1 MNAAAGALVPTPTQR
16 AQERSMQFALAMD
29 FVMVV
34 ATVLSGVLGGSLTM
48 LAESA
53 RTSLGYALEV
63 FTLVVLRRIHRGVLA
78 DLEYGAG
85 KLEQIA
91 SVVIAAGM
99 LLAAVWIA
107 FNAYGVWS
115 GTRALGTPIG
125 LAAAAIVGMLN
136 LYVNLLA
143 WDSVRR
149 SLTADASLIME
160 AQLRVRWVKLFS
172 TLVVSVGLTVSA
184 LSTDDVVVA
193 WADSLGSLFVAS
205 YMVLNAVEVM
215 RTSLPDLLDRSAGA
229 AVVEVVRRALDA
241 ARADYAHATRLR
253 TRRSGRITFVEIELA
268 FDPVLSMAEVARR
281 VGALGA
287 AIRTGLPDA
296 EVSVV
301 ASADTPMAESAPQ
314 APKPMEA

>member
-1 MNAAAGALVPTPTQR
+1 MNAAAGALELTPAQR
-16 AQERSMQFALAMD
+16 AQGRSMLFALVMD
-29 FVMVV
+29 FVMVA

-53 RTSLGYALEV
+53 RTSLGYVLEV

-115 GTRALGTPIG
+115 GARELGTPIG
-125 LAAAAIVGMLN
+125 LAAAAIVGMVN

-205 YMVLNAVEVM
+205 YMVLNALEVM

-229 AVVEVVRRALDA
+229 AVAGVVRRALDA
-241 ARADYAHATRLR
+241 ARADYEDVTRLR

-268 FDPVLSMAEVARR
+268 FDPALSMAEVARR
-281 VGALGA
+281 VGTLGA
-287 AIRTGLPDA
+287 AIKTELPHA

-301 ASADTPMAESAPQ
+301 ASAAAPMVENAPQ
-314 APKPMEA
+314 GAG

>member
-1 MNAAAGALVPTPTQR
+1 MNATVGALALSPAQQ
-16 AQERSMQFALAMD
+16 AQERSMLFALAMD
-29 FVMVV
+29 LVMVV
-34 ATVLSGVLGGSLTM
+34 AIVLSGIVGGSLTM
-48 LAESA
+48 LAEGA

-63 FTLVVLRRIHRGVLA
+63 FTVVVLRRIHRGVLA

-91 SVVIAAGM
+91 SVAIAAGM
-99 LLAAVWIA
+99 LLAAVWIGA
-107 FNAYGVWS
+107 NAYGVWS

-125 LAAAAIVGMLN
+125 LAGAAIVGMVN

-160 AQLRVRWVKLFS
+160 AQLRVRWVKLFCS
-172 TLVVSVGLTVSA
+172 FVVSFGLTVSA

-193 WADSLGSLFVAS
+193 WADTLGSLFVAG
-205 YMVLNAVEVM
+205 YMVLNALEVM

-229 AVVEVVRRALDA
+229 AVAEVVRRALDA
-241 ARADYAHATRLR
+241 ARAGYEDVTRLR

-268 FDPVLSMAEVARR
+268 FDPALSMAEVARR
-281 VGALGA
+281 VGTLGA
-287 AIRTGLPDA
+287 AIKTELPHA

-301 ASADTPMAESAPQ
+301 ASAAAPMIENAPQ
-314 APKPMEA
+314 GAR

>member
-1 MNAAAGALVPTPTQR
+1 MLFGIV
-16 AQERSMQFALAMD
+16 MD
-29 FVMVV
+29 LVMV
-34 ATVLSGVLGGSLTM
+34 AAIVLSGVVGGSLTM
-48 LAESA
+48 LAEGA
-53 RTSLGYALEV
+53 RTTLGYALEC
-63 FTLVVLRRIHRGVLA
+63 FTLLVLRRIHRGVLA

-85 KLEQIA
+85 KVERIA
-91 SVVIAAGM
+91 SVFIAAGM
-99 LLAAVWIA
+99 LLAAIWIG

-115 GTRALGTPIG
+115 GTRTLGTPIG
-125 LAAAAIVGMLN
+125 LAGAAIVGMVN

-160 AQLRVRWVKLFS
+160 AQLRVRWVKLFCS
-172 TLVVSVGLTVSA
+172 FVVSFGLTVSA

-205 YMVLNAVEVM
+205 YMVLNAVEVL

-229 AVVEVVRRALDA
+229 TVTEVVGRALA
-241 ARADYAHATRLR
+241 GARADYEQVTRLR
-253 TRRSGRITFVEIELA
+253 TRRSGRTTFVEIELA
-268 FDPVLSMAEVARR
+268 FDPALSMAEVARR

-287 AIRTGLPDA
+287 AIKAELPQA

-301 ASADTPMAESAPQ
+301 ASAAAG
-314 APKPMEA
+314 

>member
-1 MNAAAGALVPTPTQR
+1 VNAAAGGLVPTPAQR
-16 AQERSMQFALAMD
+16 SQERSMLFGLVMD
-29 FVMVV
+29 LVMVI
-34 ATVLSGVLGGSLTM
+34 ALVLSGALGGSLTM
-48 LAESA
+48 LAEA
-53 RTSLGYALEV
+53 TRACLAYALEC

-85 KLEQIA
+85 KLEQVA

-99 LLAAVWIA
+99 LLGAVWIG

-125 LAAAAIVGMLN
+125 LAAAAIVGMVN

-149 SLTADASLIME
+149 SLAADSSLIMV
-160 AQLRVRWVKLFS
+160 AQLRVRWVKLFCS
-172 TLVVSVGLTVSA
+172 FVVSFGLTLSA

-193 WADSLGSLFVAS
+193 WADSLGSLFVAG
-205 YMVLNAVEVM
+205 YMVMNALEIL
-215 RTSLPDLLDRSAGA
+215 RASLPDLLDRSAGA
-229 AVVEVVRRALDA
+229 AVGEAVRRALAA
-241 ARADYAHATRLR
+241 ARADYAQATRLR

-268 FDPVLSMAEVARR
+268 FDPALSMAEVARR
-281 VGALGA
+281 VAALGA
-287 AIRTGLPDA
+287 AIRTELPDA

-301 ASADTPMAESAPQ
+301 ASAAT
-314 APKPMEA
+314 

>member
-1 MNAAAGALVPTPTQR
+1 MNAAAGALVLTPAQR
-16 AQERSMQFALAMD
+16 AQERSMLFALAMD
-29 FVMVV
+29 FVMVA

-53 RTSLGYALEV
+53 RTSLGYALEI

-85 KLEQIA
+85 KLEQAA

-115 GTRALGTPIG
+115 GTRELGTPMG
-125 LAAAAIVGMLN
+125 LAAAAIVGMVN

-172 TLVVSVGLTVSA
+172 TLVVSVGLTISA

-193 WADSLGSLFVAS
+193 WADTLGSLFVAG
-205 YMVLNAVEVM
+205 YMVLNAIEVM

-229 AVVEVVRRALDA
+229 AVAEVVRRALDA
-241 ARADYAHATRLR
+241 ARADYEDVTRLR

-268 FDPVLSMAEVARR
+268 FDPALSMAEVARR
-281 VGALGA
+281 VGALA
-287 AIRTGLPDA
+287 TAIKTDLPHA

-301 ASADTPMAESAPQ
+301 ASAAAPVVENAPQ
-314 APKPMEA
+314 GAK

>member
-1 MNAAAGALVPTPTQR
+1 MNAAAGALELTPAQR
-16 AQERSMQFALAMD
+16 AQERSMLFALVMD
-29 FVMVV
+29 FVMVA

-53 RTSLGYALEV
+53 RTSLGYVLEV

-115 GTRALGTPIG
+115 GARELGTPIG
-125 LAAAAIVGMLN
+125 LAAAAIVGMVN

-193 WADSLGSLFVAS
+193 WADSLGSLFVAG
-205 YMVLNAVEVM
+205 YMVLNALEVM

-229 AVVEVVRRALDA
+229 AVAGVVRRALDA
-241 ARADYAHATRLR
+241 ARADYEDVTRLR

-268 FDPVLSMAEVARR
+268 FDPALSMAEVARR
-281 VGALGA
+281 VGTLAT
-287 AIRTGLPDA
+287 AIKTELPHA

-301 ASADTPMAESAPQ
+301 ASAAAPMVENAPQ
-314 APKPMEA
+314 GAG